1 MTSKKTRRHN
11 ALLHGVHSRDIILP
25 GERPEDLDAVLTN
38 TRLEFGLRGTT
49 QDETVSG
56 IAGLRWTAR
65 RINRLCQHAFVE
77 LAREL
82 EKSGKRSVDDS
93 RRSRRVE
100 KQRGKVNDTNAV
112 VQLSEA
118 FASIADELKRKGSLG
133 KLGANMRSAMND
145 MEKLL
150 PIIAAQAKSFDEG
163 KRIDRAFKRL
173 QLCFELGARNDAQ
186 IIKKIQMLVMI
197 KEFQRQYGQDSNV
210 KLLSHDPRTA
220 DDAATSVTQVGGKAS
235 SKKTTDD
242 NDNWDGNDNDNDNDN
257 GIDPNDYDWEHEYD
271 EAVAEQEKARR
282 GHRTQ
287 ND

>member
-1 MTSKKTRRHN
+1 MHAAGRHSSWRYTVSDMTSKKSRRHN

-25 GERPEDLDAVLTN
+25 GERSEDLDAVLTN

-100 KQRGKVNDTNAV
+100 KRRGKVNDTNAV

-118 FASIADELKRKGSLG
+118 FALIARTATIMTMTTTT
-133 KLGANMRSAMND
+133 KL
-145 MEKLL
+145 
-150 PIIAAQAKSFDEG
+150 
-163 KRIDRAFKRL
+163 
-173 QLCFELGARNDAQ
+173 
-186 IIKKIQMLVMI
+186 IQMI
-197 KEFQRQYGQDSNV
+197 TIGSTNTTRQWQNKKRRAEGIA
-210 KLLSHDPRTA
+210 PRTINRSN
-220 DDAATSVTQVGGKAS
+220 TQGGSKVT
-235 SKKTTDD
+235 
-242 NDNWDGNDNDNDNDN
+242 
-257 GIDPNDYDWEHEYD
+257 
-271 EAVAEQEKARR
+271 
-282 GHRTQ
+282 
-287 ND
+287 